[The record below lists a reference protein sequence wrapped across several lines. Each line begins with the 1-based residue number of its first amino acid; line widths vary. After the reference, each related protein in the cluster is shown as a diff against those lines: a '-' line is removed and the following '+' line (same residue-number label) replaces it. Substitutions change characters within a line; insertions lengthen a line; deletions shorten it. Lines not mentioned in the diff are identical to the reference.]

1 MGIFR
6 RISLIL
12 RGYISTAEDRVNRI
26 AAEEEL
32 RQAKAPL
39 QTGSAIDPDTTAR
52 HATIP
57 PQQAHLT
64 TDYKTLGLKSGSTL
78 DEVEAAW
85 RKLAS
90 RADPKRFPSGS
101 EEEKKAADI
110 LDSVNKAYA
119 NIREELNPTE
129 GRFGRLE
136 L

>member
-12 RGYISTAEDRVNRI
+12 RGYLSTAEERVNQI

-32 RQAKAPL
+32 RQAQTQLKAGIPIHAN
-39 QTGSAIDPDTTAR
+39 STAAR
-52 HATIP
+52 ITIT
-57 PQQAHLT
+57 PQQERLIA
-64 TDYKTLGLKSGSTL
+64 DYKTLGLRPGAAL
-78 DEVEAAW
+78 EEVEAAW

-101 EEEKKAADI
+101 EEEKRAARI
-110 LDSVNKAYA
+110 LESINKAYA
-119 NIREELNPTE
+119 HIREELNPTE
-129 GRFGRLE
+129 SRFGKLE